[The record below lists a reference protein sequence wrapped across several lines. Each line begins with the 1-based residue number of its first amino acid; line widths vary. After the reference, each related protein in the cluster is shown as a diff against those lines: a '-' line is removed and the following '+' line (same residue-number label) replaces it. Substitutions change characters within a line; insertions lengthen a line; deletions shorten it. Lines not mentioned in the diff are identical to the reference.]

1 MAVLD
6 TVPGLEVQVVVRDQP
21 LHEYEDCDVHVPKD
35 TIERYVE
42 AQTNA
47 NFEIRYS
54 FAQPFP
60 TDRAVS
66 MLITID
72 GNDVDEPLLRPSELF
87 DIKGHTSSGPVY
99 KSGLWK
105 VRKYRFRGIRIEEHD
120 GQAVS
125 EELKARLKPVGII
138 SCGFYFLN
146 DPQRSEGHHNARQGI
161 EELPSIDEKALKGD
175 ALSHQATLGAT
186 ETVEE
191 IEFYDAEYANDGQ
204 PFATFHFYYRSM
216 DALKDLH
223 IVERTPEP
231 RDLLDDDGGMLG
243 QMNREQLEAMCRS
256 LLKRN
261 ELRARLKRE
270 LSSPETVVG
279 DDNEN
284 QHLEIEEVRCV
295 DRRAAKRARNREQ
308 LAGGTEVIALDD

>member
-1 MAVLD
+1 MPPLLILTAHDKRAALLQYVSLSHRPLPSDFTATLAPATIGSICNSPLPIGLQPSFLNPLNDLLNCNQLYHPAHYIALMAVLD

-105 VRKYRFRGIRIEEHD
+105 VRKYRFRGIRI
-120 GQAVS
+120 GK
-125 EELKARLKPVGII
+125 EELGSR
-138 SCGFYFLN
+138 
-146 DPQRSEGHHNARQGI
+146 
-161 EELPSIDEKALKGD
+161 
-175 ALSHQATLGAT
+175 
-186 ETVEE
+186 
-191 IEFYDAEYANDGQ
+191 
-204 PFATFHFYYRSM
+204 
-216 DALKDLH
+216 
-223 IVERTPEP
+223 
-231 RDLLDDDGGMLG
+231 
-243 QMNREQLEAMCRS
+243 
-256 LLKRN
+256 
-261 ELRARLKRE
+261 
-270 LSSPETVVG
+270 
-279 DDNEN
+279 
-284 QHLEIEEVRCV
+284 
-295 DRRAAKRARNREQ
+295 
-308 LAGGTEVIALDD
+308 